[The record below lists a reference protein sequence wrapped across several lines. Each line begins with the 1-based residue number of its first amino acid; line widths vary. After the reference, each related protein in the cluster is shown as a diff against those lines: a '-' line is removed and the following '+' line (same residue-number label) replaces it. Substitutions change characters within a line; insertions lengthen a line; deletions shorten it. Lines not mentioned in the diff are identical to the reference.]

1 MECKARKIEAG
12 KNNSFG
18 KQKNF
23 KNSKQTKLSSVITY
37 NIYNICN
44 SYN

>member
-1 MECKARKIEAG
+1 MEFKGRKIEAG

-18 KQKNF
+18 KQKNL
-23 KNSKQTKLSSVITY
+23 KNSKQSKLSSVIFY
-37 NIYNICN
+37 NIYNTCS